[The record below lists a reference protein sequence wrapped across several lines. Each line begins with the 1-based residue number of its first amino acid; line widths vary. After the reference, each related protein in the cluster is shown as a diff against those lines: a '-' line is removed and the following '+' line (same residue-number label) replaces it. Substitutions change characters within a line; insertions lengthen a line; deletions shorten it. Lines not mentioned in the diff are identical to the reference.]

1 MTTMT
6 TTETVV
12 LRALCD
18 AGRRCI
24 AAVTEDR
31 LLSGFEYIDR
41 VALRETLYSLLDA
54 GLVEAVDADWGDTQG
69 VTEWRAS
76 RAGCRAERR
85 LR

>member
-1 MTTMT
+1 MDTMS
-6 TTETVV
+6 TTETAV

-18 AGRRCI
+18 VGRRCI

-31 LLSGFEYIDR
+31 LLSGFAYIDR
-41 VALRETLYSLLDA
+41 VALREALYTLLDA

-76 RAGCRAERR
+76 RAGCRAASR